1 MASISISER
10 FIIKPKDG
18 DCFGGATPESY
29 KKNWPQYILKLENV
43 YLGPEGAIFDSDKN
57 IILEANFNYIF
68 WKNLSDDLKRP
79 DHPMQVRN
87 DIHKQKLSA
96 TKITKLKEGIN
107 YIYGHQYFNHYVYGH
122 LWDTFQDLEKIES
135 LNLASK
141 KLITPPLHGPVKDI
155 ELHFKL
161 FGFEQKDIEQLD
173 LHRKFSNHAYHVPV
187 LYYPSCTAYPSLM
200 SARGVDYLRKKYF
213 KLKTSETPEVKLYL
227 ARKTAQRPVI
237 NEEQV
242 IANLKN
248 QGFKI
253 LFGNEGLK
261 SHIQHFSNASII
273 VGAHG
278 AMIKNFLFCKKG
290 TKIIEFFAE
299 DYVNTCYKSMKDIMG
314 LDYTSVELPC
324 DSALNISI
332 PIDKLNNL
340 I

>member
-1 MASISISER
+1 MASTSIAER
-10 FIIKPKDG
+10 FTIQPEDG
-18 DCFGGATPESY
+18 DHFGGTTPESY
-29 KKNWPQYILKLENV
+29 KKNWPQYVLRLENV

-57 IILEANFNYIF
+57 IILEANFNYLF

-96 TKITKLKEGIN
+96 TKITTLEKGIN

-141 KLITPPLHGPVKDI
+141 KLITPPLPGPVKDI

-161 FGFEQKDIEQLD
+161 FGFEQKDIKQLD

-187 LYYPSCTAYPSLM
+187 LYYPSCTAYPSSM
-200 SARGVDYLRKKYF
+200 SVAGVNYLRKKYS
-213 KLKTSETPEVKLYL
+213 KLKTSEMPEVKLYL
-227 ARKTAQRPVI
+227 ARKTDQRTVK
-237 NEEQV
+237 NEEQL

-253 LFGNEGLK
+253 LFGDEGLK
-261 SHIQHFSNASII
+261 SHIEHFSNASII
-273 VGAHG
+273 VSAHG
-278 AMIKNFLFCKKG
+278 AMLKNFLFCKKG
-290 TKIIEFFAE
+290 TRVIEFFAQ
-299 DYVNTCYKSMKDIMG
+299 DYINTCYKDMKDIMDF
-314 LDYTSVELPC
+314 DYLSVNLPC
-324 DSALNISI
+324 DSSCNVEISL
-332 PIDKLNNL
+332 DKLNDL